1 MLTNAKHRIL
11 GGVLDQGSPDV
22 VFADFNDETH
32 SPTGVSIKFSL
43 GETPS
48 REGVSINSW
57 VEG

>member
-1 MLTNAKHRIL
+1 MLANAKHRIL

-32 SPTGVSIKFSL
+32 SPTGVNIKLSL
-43 GETPS
+43 DETPS
-48 REGVSINSW
+48 RAFHSW